1 MRFHLLLY
9 LGIFLSLIA
18 CKEQMTSAARVSN
31 VSETDKNKDLRK
43 YHIKPNTTDDE
54 IIKKM
59 EAAKLV
65 DVENPE
71 VYNLLGITYS
81 NKNNYNKALENYLK
95 VVQLRPDNIGDYNNV
110 GTTYMGLDDGR
121 NAIKYLNK
129 GLDLCNSKPQDYNC
143 IDLIQ
148 NIASTYYACKV
159 NAKKSDDRAMVIK
172 YAEEGLKK
180 VSPSSDP
187 LLYTRFIF
195 LIGEVHNNIDNSDN
209 IQELEKALRYYK
221 EVMKFKESPWHE
233 TSSQNAT
240 IIENNLKILKKR

>member
-1 MRFHLLLY
+1 MRFHPLLF

-18 CKEQMTSAARVSN
+18 CKEQMTSTAHVSK
-31 VSETDKNKDLRK
+31 VSETDKNNDLLK

-65 DVENPE
+65 DVKNPE
-71 VYNLLGITYS
+71 VYSLLGITYS
-81 NKNNYNKALENYLK
+81 RKNNYKKAVENYLK
-95 VVQLRPDNIGDYNNV
+95 VVDLRPDNIGDYNNI
-110 GTTYMGLDDGR
+110 GTTYMELNDGP

-129 GLDLCNSKPQDYNC
+129 GLDLCYSKPQDYNC
-143 IDLIQ
+143 VDLIQ

-159 NAKKSDDRAMVIK
+159 NAKKLDDRAMVVK

-195 LIGEVHNNIDNSDN
+195 LMGEVHNNIDNSDN
-209 IQELEKALRYYK
+209 IQELQKALQYYK
-221 EVMKFKESPWHE
+221 EVMKYKESPWYE
-233 TSSQNAT
+233 TSSQNAA